1 MPCARRNALR
11 AYARA
16 RQLTRTRMDSARPR
30 PARPV
35 PSTRKPSAWAAIRAP
50 KRTPANQG
58 WRRFAN
64 SRRRDPRG
72 RSKFTIVDIS
82 CGKTLSLSVEI
93 GGGGGKLQ
101 SPALPLGFPPG
112 RCDLSSCFQLEGRES
127 SRWNDFSNPNAGEA
141 RCWDA
146 GRILES
152 RRNSLSQDRPM
163 PENPNRAEVA
173 RRVEKAEKL
182 LQKGKTAD
190 ALAEYLQILEGDSQN
205 DNVRQM
211 AAELCLSLNRGEQA
225 VRLLGELFER
235 QVAAADATRASL
247 TYKKLARYANPT
259 WEQKVRFGQLLEHS
273 NKKLAIGTY
282 ENALEDLQRQGK
294 KEETLLVLRRIVSLE
309 PSQPNHLRMAELSAE
324 LGEHV
329 MASQA
334 FLQLAELAETSGG
347 NSSSWFERAYTEN
360 PTDPKMATAYGK
372 SLLSQGEAG
381 AAIFIFEPLVHSGDA
396 SLELRDL
403 YAQALLSADRC
414 LESEPLIWQAFEQ
427 NPTRMHQVVNLIGK
441 MIDSELDAEAVA
453 LARKL
458 EAFQRRRGERRSF
471 ITTMQ
476 ELLASHRPSAEMLE
490 FLAELFNASNRET
503 DYAQALLKLFELYC
517 TKHDYQKA
525 GECLDRAAEVD
536 PYEPGH
542 QKRLEALRGKI
553 DDQRFNVIASRFTT
567 VKKEEQEV
575 KVQEPTLGAAA
586 LQELFPREEE
596 RNQDLQ
602 KLYIAAGIEP
612 QYAKSATPASPS
624 VPAPANGGQAV
635 PAAAATAASEAAD
648 VSSLARVAEITR
660 KLYHQGNAEGVL
672 RTAADEIGANWRS
685 GRCIA
690 ALRKPGL
697 PPSSV
702 QEHHMD
708 GLIPASSAALVS
720 LVETLQDLAVAR
732 GTVTV
737 GDAKNAPE
745 LMGVRSAIEELQIES
760 LLALP
765 LTEGNDQIGVL
776 ILTQNTS
783 RVWQPSEV
791 LVIRTLSD
799 QVLIALNNAG
809 LRRLVKNL
817 SVTDEKSGL
826 LKRASYLDLLQ
837 AETRR
842 GLQQGTA
849 VTVLLMQFGRRSALI
864 KEYGEQAVTAVME
877 QIGQLFSANIR
888 TNDLAFRYEATT
900 VALVLGD
907 TGEKE
912 ALLAVEKLRRLLKEV
927 RFPGKD
933 KGVEFSAG
941 LAPAVMRQH
950 FDPVDIVTEVANR
963 ADQAL
968 EQAVAQGAGKIVAQA
983 PQFAAAAAMA

>member
-1 MPCARRNALR
+1 
-11 AYARA
+11 
-16 RQLTRTRMDSARPR
+16 
-30 PARPV
+30 
-35 PSTRKPSAWAAIRAP
+35 
-50 KRTPANQG
+50 
-58 WRRFAN
+58 
-64 SRRRDPRG
+64 
-72 RSKFTIVDIS
+72 
-82 CGKTLSLSVEI
+82 
-93 GGGGGKLQ
+93 
-101 SPALPLGFPPG
+101 
-112 RCDLSSCFQLEGRES
+112 
-127 SRWNDFSNPNAGEA
+127 
-141 RCWDA
+141 
-146 GRILES
+146 
-152 RRNSLSQDRPM
+152 M
-163 PENPNRAEVA
+163 PEIPNRAEIG

-190 ALAEYLQILEGDSQN
+190 ALAEYLQILEGDPQN

-211 AAELCLSLNRGEQA
+211 AADLCLSLNKGTHA

-235 QVAAADATRASL
+235 QVAAMDATRASL

-282 ENALEDLQRQGK
+282 ENALEDLQRQEK
-294 KEETLLVLRRIVSLE
+294 REEALLVLQRIVNLE
-309 PSQPNHLRMAELSAE
+309 PSQANHLRVAELSAD

-329 MASQA
+329 MASQS
-334 FLQLAELAETSGG
+334 FLQLAELAEASGV
-347 NSSSWFERAYTEN
+347 SASPWFERAYTEN
-360 PTDPKMATAYGK
+360 PTEPKIAVAYGK
-372 SLLSQGEAG
+372 SLLSRGESG
-381 AAIFIFEPLVHSGDA
+381 AAIFIFEPLVHAGDA

-403 YAQALLSADRC
+403 YAQALLSAERC
-414 LESEPLIWQAFEQ
+414 LESEPLIWQMFEQ
-427 NPTRMHQVVNLIGK
+427 NPARMHQVVSLIGK
-441 MIDSELDAEAVA
+441 MIDSEMDAEAVA

-458 EAFQRRRGERRSF
+458 EVFQRRRGERRSF

-503 DYAQALLKLFELYC
+503 DYAQALLKLFDLYC

-542 QKRLEALRGKI
+542 HGRLEALRGKI

-567 VKKEEQEV
+567 VKQEEQV
-575 KVQEPTLGAAA
+575 KVEEPTLGAAA
-586 LQELFPREEE
+586 LQDLMLQAEILVQYGMRSKAMERLQRIQELFPREEE
-596 RNQDLQ
+596 RNQELQ
-602 KLYIAAGIEP
+602 RLYIAAGIEP
-612 QYAKSATPASPS
+612 QYAKTVAT
-624 VPAPANGGQAV
+624 V
-635 PAAAATAASEAAD
+635 AAAASVDQAAPATATPVATAAAASEAAD
-648 VSSLARVAEITR
+648 VSSLAKVAEITR

-672 RTAADEIGANWRS
+672 KTTASEIGANWRTA
-685 GRCIA
+685 RCIA

-702 QEHHMD
+702 QEYHME
-708 GLIPASSAALVS
+708 GLIPVSSAALVS

-732 GTVTV
+732 GTVTI
-737 GDAKNAPE
+737 GDAANAPE
-745 LMGVRSAIEELQIES
+745 LMGVRGAVEELQIES

-776 ILTQNTS
+776 ILTQNKS
-783 RVWQPSEV
+783 RVWQASEV

-826 LKRASYLDLLQ
+826 LKRASYMDLLQ

-842 GLQQGTA
+842 GLQQGTT

-864 KEYGEQAVTAVME
+864 REYGEQAVTAMME

-888 TNDLAFRYEATT
+888 TNDLAFRYETTT

-912 ALLAVEKLRRLLKEV
+912 ALLAVEKLKRLLAEV

-933 KGVEFSAG
+933 KAVEFSAG
-941 LAPAVMRQH
+941 IAQAVMRQH
-950 FDPVDIVTEVANR
+950 YDPVDIVTEVANR
-963 ADQAL
+963 ADHAMEL
-968 EQAVAQGAGKIVAQA
+968 AVAQGAGKIVSQA
-983 PQFAAAAAMA
+983 PQFAASAAVA

>member
-1 MPCARRNALR
+1 MLVLGVNPRIKAGV
-11 AYARA
+11 
-16 RQLTRTRMDSARPR
+16 SVPR
-30 PARPV
+30 P
-35 PSTRKPSAWAAIRAP
+35 
-50 KRTPANQG
+50 
-58 WRRFAN
+58 
-64 SRRRDPRG
+64 
-72 RSKFTIVDIS
+72 
-82 CGKTLSLSVEI
+82 
-93 GGGGGKLQ
+93 
-101 SPALPLGFPPG
+101 
-112 RCDLSSCFQLEGRES
+112 
-127 SRWNDFSNPNAGEA
+127 
-141 RCWDA
+141 
-146 GRILES
+146 
-152 RRNSLSQDRPM
+152 PM
-163 PENPNRAEVA
+163 PENPNRAEIA

-190 ALAEYLQILEGDSQN
+190 ALAEYLQILESDPQN

-211 AAELCLSLNRGEQA
+211 AADLCLSLNKGAQA

-235 QVAAADATRASL
+235 RVAATDATRASL

-282 ENALEDLQRQGK
+282 ENALEDLQRQGQ
-294 KEETLLVLRRIVSLE
+294 KEEGLLVLRRIVSLE
-309 PSQPNHLRMAELSAE
+309 PSQTNHLRVAELSAE
-324 LGEHV
+324 LGEHA
-329 MASQA
+329 MASQS
-334 FLQLAELAETSGG
+334 FLQLAELAETPGG
-347 NSSSWFERAYTEN
+347 NASPWFERAYTEN
-360 PTDPKMATAYGK
+360 PADSKVAVAYGK
-372 SLLSQGEAG
+372 SLLSRGEAG
-381 AAIFIFEPLVHSGDA
+381 AAIFIFEPLVHAGDA

-414 LESEPLIWQAFEQ
+414 VDSEPLIWQIFEQ
-427 NPTRMHQVVNLIGK
+427 NPARMHQVVNLIGK

-471 ITTMQ
+471 IATMQ
-476 ELLASHRPSAEMLE
+476 ELLASHRPSAETLE
-490 FLAELFNASNRET
+490 FLAEMFNASNRET
-503 DYAQALLKLFELYC
+503 DYAQALLKLFDLYC
-517 TKHDYQKA
+517 AKHDYQKA
-525 GECLDRAAEVD
+525 GECLDRGAEVD

-553 DDQRFNVIASRFTT
+553 DDQRFNVIASRFAA
-567 VKKEEQEV
+567 VKKEEHAV
-575 KVQEPTLGAAA
+575 KVEEPTLGAAA
-586 LQELFPREEE
+586 LQDLMLQAEILVQYGMRSKAIERLQRIQELFPREEE
-596 RNQDLQ
+596 RNQELQ
-602 KLYIAAGIEP
+602 RLYIAAGIAP
-612 QYAKSATPASPS
+612 QYANSATTA
-624 VPAPANGGQAV
+624 APAAGASSDQAA
-635 PAAAATAASEAAD
+635 PEAAAAATAGEAAD

-672 RTAADEIGANWRS
+672 KTAASEIGGNWRTA
-685 GRCIA
+685 RCIA

-702 QEHHMD
+702 QEYHME
-708 GLIPASSAALVS
+708 GLIPVSSAALVS

-732 GTVTV
+732 GTVTI
-737 GDAKNAPE
+737 GDAGNAPE
-745 LMGVRSAIEELQIES
+745 LMGVRSAVEELQIES

-776 ILTQNTS
+776 ILTQNAS
-783 RVWQPSEV
+783 RVWQASEV

-849 VTVLLMQFGRRSALI
+849 VTVLLMQFGRHGALI
-864 KEYGEQAVTAVME
+864 REYGEQAVTAVME

-912 ALLAVEKLRRLLKEV
+912 ALLAMEKLRRLLAEV

-933 KGVEFSAG
+933 KAVEFSAG
-941 LAPAVMRQH
+941 LAQAVMRQH

-963 ADQAL
+963 ADHAL
-968 EQAVAQGAGKIVAQA
+968 EQAVAQGAGKIVSQA
-983 PQFAAAAAMA
+983 PQFATSAAVA

>member
-1 MPCARRNALR
+1 MP
-11 AYARA
+11 
-16 RQLTRTRMDSARPR
+16 
-30 PARPV
+30 
-35 PSTRKPSAWAAIRAP
+35 
-50 KRTPANQG
+50 
-58 WRRFAN
+58 
-64 SRRRDPRG
+64 
-72 RSKFTIVDIS
+72 
-82 CGKTLSLSVEI
+82 
-93 GGGGGKLQ
+93 
-101 SPALPLGFPPG
+101 
-112 RCDLSSCFQLEGRES
+112 
-127 SRWNDFSNPNAGEA
+127 
-141 RCWDA
+141 
-146 GRILES
+146 
-152 RRNSLSQDRPM
+152 PM

-190 ALAEYLQILEGDSQN
+190 ALVEYLQILEGDPQN

-211 AAELCLSLNRGEQA
+211 AADLCLSLNKGAQA

-235 QVAAADATRASL
+235 QVAATDATRASL
-247 TYKKLARYANPT
+247 TYKKLARYTNPT

-282 ENALEDLQRQGK
+282 ENALEDLQKQGK
-294 KEETLLVLRRIVSLE
+294 KEEALLVLRRIVSLE
-309 PSQPNHLRMAELSAE
+309 PSQANHLRVAELSAA

-329 MASQA
+329 MASQS
-334 FLQLAELAETSGG
+334 FLQLAELTETAGG
-347 NSSSWFERAYTEN
+347 SASAWFERAYTEN
-360 PTDPKMATAYGK
+360 PADSKTAVAYGK

-381 AAIFIFEPLVHSGDA
+381 AAIFIFEPMVQSGDA

-403 YAQALLSADRC
+403 YAQALLSANRC
-414 LESEPLIWQAFEQ
+414 LDSEPLIWQMFEQ
-427 NPTRMHQVVNLIGK
+427 NPARMHQVVSLIGK
-441 MIDSELDAEAVA
+441 MIDLELDAEAVA

-471 ITTMQ
+471 IVTMQ

-503 DYAQALLKLFELYC
+503 DYAQALLKLFDLYC
-517 TKHDYQKA
+517 AKHDYQKA

-542 QKRLEALRGKI
+542 QKRLETLRGKI
-553 DDQRFNVIASRFTT
+553 DDQRFNVIASRFTA
-567 VKKEEQEV
+567 VKKEEQQV
-575 KVQEPTLGAAA
+575 KAPEPTLGAAA
-586 LQELFPREEE
+586 LQDLMLQAEILVQYGMRSKAIERLQRIQELFPREEE

-602 KLYIAAGIEP
+602 RLYIAAGIEP
-612 QYAKSATPASPS
+612 QYAKSATSA
-624 VPAPANGGQAV
+624 APAA
-635 PAAAATAASEAAD
+635 PATPSSDQSAATTTTTTAASDVAD

-672 RTAADEIGANWRS
+672 KTAANEIGANWRTA
-685 GRCIA
+685 RCIA

-702 QEHHMD
+702 QEYHME
-708 GLIPASSAALVS
+708 GLIPASSAALVT

-732 GTVTV
+732 GTVTM
-737 GDAKNAPE
+737 GDARNIPE
-745 LMGVRSAIEELQIES
+745 LMGVRAAIEELQIES

-776 ILTQNTS
+776 ILTQNTG
-783 RVWQPSEV
+783 RVWQASEV

-842 GLQQGTA
+842 GLQQGTT
-849 VTVLLMQFGRRSALI
+849 VTVLLMQFGRRNSLI
-864 KEYGEQAVTAVME
+864 KEHGEQAVAAVME

-912 ALLAVEKLRRLLKEV
+912 ALLAVEKLRRLLAEV

-933 KGVEFSAG
+933 QGVEFCAG
-941 LAPAVMRQH
+941 LAQAVMRQH

-963 ADQAL
+963 ADHAL
-968 EQAVAQGAGKIVAQA
+968 EEAVAQGPGKIVTQA
-983 PQFAAAAAMA
+983 PQFAAAAAVA

>member
-1 MPCARRNALR
+1 MP
-11 AYARA
+11 
-16 RQLTRTRMDSARPR
+16 
-30 PARPV
+30 
-35 PSTRKPSAWAAIRAP
+35 
-50 KRTPANQG
+50 
-58 WRRFAN
+58 
-64 SRRRDPRG
+64 
-72 RSKFTIVDIS
+72 
-82 CGKTLSLSVEI
+82 
-93 GGGGGKLQ
+93 
-101 SPALPLGFPPG
+101 
-112 RCDLSSCFQLEGRES
+112 
-127 SRWNDFSNPNAGEA
+127 
-141 RCWDA
+141 
-146 GRILES
+146 
-152 RRNSLSQDRPM
+152 PM

-190 ALAEYLQILEGDSQN
+190 ALVEYLQILESDPQN

-211 AAELCLSLNRGEQA
+211 AADLCLSLNKGAQA

-235 QVAAADATRASL
+235 QVAATDATRASL
-247 TYKKLARYANPT
+247 TYKKLARYTNPT

-282 ENALEDLQRQGK
+282 ENALEDLQKQGK
-294 KEETLLVLRRIVSLE
+294 KEEALLVLRRIVSLE
-309 PSQPNHLRMAELSAE
+309 PSQANHLRVAELSAA

-329 MASQA
+329 MASQS
-334 FLQLAELAETSGG
+334 FLQLAELTETAGG
-347 NSSSWFERAYTEN
+347 SASAWFERAYTEN
-360 PTDPKMATAYGK
+360 PADSKTAVAYGK

-381 AAIFIFEPLVHSGDA
+381 AAIFIFEPMVQSGDA

-403 YAQALLSADRC
+403 YAQALLSANRC
-414 LESEPLIWQAFEQ
+414 LDSEPLIWQMFEQ
-427 NPTRMHQVVNLIGK
+427 NPARMHQVVSLIGK
-441 MIDSELDAEAVA
+441 MIDLELDAEAVA

-471 ITTMQ
+471 IVTMQ

-503 DYAQALLKLFELYC
+503 DYAQALLKLFDLYC

-542 QKRLEALRGKI
+542 QKRLETLRGKI
-553 DDQRFNVIASRFTT
+553 DDQRFNVIASRFTA
-567 VKKEEQEV
+567 VKKEEQQV
-575 KVQEPTLGAAA
+575 KAPEPTLGAAA
-586 LQELFPREEE
+586 LQDLMLQAEILVQYGMRSKAIERLQRIQELFPREEE

-602 KLYIAAGIEP
+602 RLYIAAGIEP
-612 QYAKSATPASPS
+612 QYAKSATSAAPT
-624 VPAPANGGQAV
+624 VPAPSSSDQ
-635 PAAAATAASEAAD
+635 PAATTTTTAANDVAD

-672 RTAADEIGANWRS
+672 KTAANEIGANWRTA
-685 GRCIA
+685 RCIA

-702 QEHHMD
+702 QEYHME
-708 GLIPASSAALVS
+708 GLIPASSAALVT

-732 GTVTV
+732 GTVTM
-737 GDAKNAPE
+737 GDARNIPE
-745 LMGVRSAIEELQIES
+745 LMGVRAAIEELQIES

-776 ILTQNTS
+776 ILTQNTG
-783 RVWQPSEV
+783 RVWQASEV

-842 GLQQGTA
+842 GLQQGTT
-849 VTVLLMQFGRRSALI
+849 VTVLLMQFGRRNSLI
-864 KEYGEQAVTAVME
+864 KEHGEQAVAAVME

-912 ALLAVEKLRRLLKEV
+912 ALLAVEKLRRLLAEV

-933 KGVEFSAG
+933 QGVEFCAG
-941 LAPAVMRQH
+941 LAQAVMRQH

-963 ADQAL
+963 ADHAL
-968 EQAVAQGAGKIVAQA
+968 EEAVAQGPGKIVTQA
-983 PQFAAAAAMA
+983 PQFAAAAAVA

>member
-1 MPCARRNALR
+1 
-11 AYARA
+11 
-16 RQLTRTRMDSARPR
+16 
-30 PARPV
+30 
-35 PSTRKPSAWAAIRAP
+35 
-50 KRTPANQG
+50 
-58 WRRFAN
+58 
-64 SRRRDPRG
+64 
-72 RSKFTIVDIS
+72 
-82 CGKTLSLSVEI
+82 
-93 GGGGGKLQ
+93 
-101 SPALPLGFPPG
+101 
-112 RCDLSSCFQLEGRES
+112 
-127 SRWNDFSNPNAGEA
+127 
-141 RCWDA
+141 
-146 GRILES
+146 
-152 RRNSLSQDRPM
+152 M
-163 PENPNRAEVA
+163 PENPNRAELT

-190 ALAEYLQILEGDSQN
+190 ALAEYLQILADDPEN

-211 AAELCLSLNRGEQA
+211 AAELSLSLSKGAQA
-225 VRLLGELFER
+225 VRLLGELFDR
-235 QVAAADATRASL
+235 QVTAADATRASL
-247 TYKKLARYANPT
+247 TYKKLARYSNPT

-294 KEETLLVLRRIVSLE
+294 KEEALLVLQRIVGLE
-309 PSQPNHLRMAELSAE
+309 PSQANHLRIAELSSG

-329 MASQA
+329 MASQS
-334 FLQLAELAETSGG
+334 FLQLAELAETAGG
-347 NSSSWFERAYTEN
+347 NAGSWFERAYTEN
-360 PTDPKMATAYGK
+360 PADSKIALAYGK
-372 SLLSQGEAG
+372 SLLSRGEAG
-381 AAIFIFEPLVHSGDA
+381 AAIFIFEPLVHAGDA

-403 YAQALLSADRC
+403 YAQALLAADRC
-414 LESEPLIWQAFEQ
+414 VESEPLIWQMFEQ
-427 NPTRMHQVVNLIGK
+427 NPARMHQVVSLVGK

-503 DYAQALLKLFELYC
+503 DYAQALLKLFDLYC
-517 TKHDYQKA
+517 AKHDYQKA

-542 QKRLEALRGKI
+542 QNRLEGLRGKI

-575 KVQEPTLGAAA
+575 KAPEPTLGAAA
-586 LQELFPREEE
+586 LQDLMLQAEILVQYGMRSKAIERLQRIQELFPREEE

-602 KLYIAAGIEP
+602 RLYIAAGIEP
-612 QYAKSATPASPS
+612 QYAKAATPA
-624 VPAPANGGQAV
+624 APAAPV
-635 PAAAATAASEAAD
+635 AASGDQNAAEASQAAD

-672 RTAADEIGANWRS
+672 KTAANEIGANWRTA
-685 GRCIA
+685 RCIV

-697 PPSSV
+697 PPSSM
-702 QEHHMD
+702 QEYHMD

-720 LVETLQDLAVAR
+720 LVETLQDLVVAR
-732 GTVTV
+732 GTVTFDNA
-737 GDAKNAPE
+737 GNAPE
-745 LMGVRSAIEELQIES
+745 LMGVRSPIEELQIES

-765 LTEGNDQIGVL
+765 LTEGSDQIGVL
-776 ILTQNTS
+776 VLTQNAG

-849 VTVLLMQFGRRSALI
+849 VTVLLMQFGRRGALI
-864 KEYGEQAVTAVME
+864 REYGEQAVTGVMD

-912 ALLAVEKLRRLLKEV
+912 ALLAVEKLRRLLGEV

-933 KGVEFSAG
+933 KGVDFSAG
-941 LAPAVMRQH
+941 LAQAVMRQH

-963 ADQAL
+963 ADHAL
-968 EQAVAQGAGKIVAQA
+968 ELAAAQGAGKIVSEA
-983 PQFAAAAAMA
+983 PQFAAAAGA

>member
-1 MPCARRNALR
+1 
-11 AYARA
+11 
-16 RQLTRTRMDSARPR
+16 
-30 PARPV
+30 
-35 PSTRKPSAWAAIRAP
+35 
-50 KRTPANQG
+50 
-58 WRRFAN
+58 
-64 SRRRDPRG
+64 
-72 RSKFTIVDIS
+72 
-82 CGKTLSLSVEI
+82 
-93 GGGGGKLQ
+93 
-101 SPALPLGFPPG
+101 
-112 RCDLSSCFQLEGRES
+112 
-127 SRWNDFSNPNAGEA
+127 
-141 RCWDA
+141 
-146 GRILES
+146 
-152 RRNSLSQDRPM
+152 M
-163 PENPNRAEVA
+163 PENPNRAEIA

-190 ALAEYLQILEGDSQN
+190 ALAEYLLILESDPAN

-211 AAELCLSLNRGEQA
+211 AADLCLSLNKGPQA
-225 VRLLGELFER
+225 VRLMGELFER

-247 TYKKLARYANPT
+247 TYKKLARYTNPT
-259 WEQKVRFGQLLEHS
+259 WEQKVRFGQLLEQS

-282 ENALEDLQRQGK
+282 ENALEDLNKQGK
-294 KEETLLVLRRIVSLE
+294 KEEALLVLQRIVNLE
-309 PSQPNHLRMAELSAE
+309 PSQPNHLRMAEISAQ

-329 MASQA
+329 MASQS
-334 FLQLAELAETSGG
+334 FLQLAELTEAAGG
-347 NSSSWFERAYTEN
+347 NAGQWFERAYTEN
-360 PTDPKMATAYGK
+360 PADAKIALAYGK
-372 SLLSQGEAG
+372 SLLTRGEAG
-381 AAIFIFEPLVHSGDA
+381 AAIFVFEPLVHAGDA

-403 YAQALLSADRC
+403 YAQALLLADRC
-414 LESEPLIWQAFEQ
+414 LESEPLIWALFEQ
-427 NPTRMHQVVNLIGK
+427 NPARIHQVVGLIGK

-471 ITTMQ
+471 IATMQ

-503 DYAQALLKLFELYC
+503 DYAQALLKLFDLYC

-553 DDQRFNVIASRFTT
+553 DDQRFNVIASRFSAT
-567 VKKEEQEV
+567 VKKEEHAV
-575 KVQEPTLGAAA
+575 KAAEPTLGLAA
-586 LQELFPREEE
+586 LQDLMLQAEILVQYGMRSKAIERLQRIQELFPREEE
-596 RNQDLQ
+596 RNPDLQ
-602 KLYIAAGIEP
+602 KLYMAAGIER
-612 QYAKSATPASPS
+612 QYAKAPGAG
-624 VPAPANGGQAV
+624 APAAASADA
-635 PAAAATAASEAAD
+635 PAAAAVSTAASEAAD

-672 RTAADEIGANWRS
+672 KTTASEIGSNWRTA
-685 GRCIA
+685 RCIV

-697 PPSSV
+697 PPSSM
-702 QEHHMD
+702 QEYHMD
-708 GLIPASSAALVS
+708 GLIPASSGALVS
-720 LVETLQDLAVAR
+720 LVETVQDLAVAR
-732 GTVTV
+732 GTVTLN
-737 GDAKNAPE
+737 DAKNSPE
-745 LMGVRSAIEELQIES
+745 LMGVRNAVEELQIES

-765 LTEGNDQIGVL
+765 LTEGNDSNKEQIGVL
-776 ILTQNTS
+776 ILTQNMG
-783 RVWQPSEV
+783 RVWQAAEV

-826 LKRASYLDLLQ
+826 LRRASYLDLLQ

-842 GLQQGTA
+842 GLQQGTT

-864 KEYGEQAVTAVME
+864 KEYGEQPVTAVME

-912 ALLAVEKLRRLLKEV
+912 ALLAVEKLRRLLTEV

-933 KGVEFSAG
+933 KPVEFSAG
-941 LAPAVMRQH
+941 LAQAVMRQH

-963 ADQAL
+963 ADHAL
-968 EQAVAQGAGKIVAQA
+968 ELAVAQGAGKIVSQA
-983 PQFAAAAAMA
+983 PQFAASAAVA

>member
-1 MPCARRNALR
+1 MA
-11 AYARA
+11 
-16 RQLTRTRMDSARPR
+16 
-30 PARPV
+30 
-35 PSTRKPSAWAAIRAP
+35 
-50 KRTPANQG
+50 
-58 WRRFAN
+58 
-64 SRRRDPRG
+64 
-72 RSKFTIVDIS
+72 
-82 CGKTLSLSVEI
+82 
-93 GGGGGKLQ
+93 
-101 SPALPLGFPPG
+101 
-112 RCDLSSCFQLEGRES
+112 
-127 SRWNDFSNPNAGEA
+127 
-141 RCWDA
+141 
-146 GRILES
+146 
-152 RRNSLSQDRPM
+152 
-163 PENPNRAEVA
+163 ENPNRAELA

-190 ALAEYLQILEGDSQN
+190 ALAEYLQILEADPHN

-211 AAELCLSLNRGEQA
+211 AADLCLSLNKGAQA

-235 QVAAADATRASL
+235 QVAATDATRASL
-247 TYKKLARYANPT
+247 TYKKLARYTNPT

-282 ENALEDLQRQGK
+282 ENALEDLQKQGK
-294 KEETLLVLRRIVSLE
+294 KEEALLVVRRIVALE
-309 PSQPNHLRMAELSAE
+309 SSQANHLRVAELSAD

-329 MASQA
+329 MASES
-334 FLQLAELAETSGG
+334 FLRLAELAEAAGSDA
-347 NSSSWFERAYTEN
+347 SQWFERAYTEN
-360 PTDPKMATAYGK
+360 PSDSKVAMAYGK
-372 SLLSQGEAG
+372 SLLARGEAG
-381 AAIFIFEPLVHSGDA
+381 AAIFIFEPLVHAGDA
-396 SLELRDL
+396 PLDLRDL
-403 YAQALLSADRC
+403 YAQALLLAGRC
-414 LESEPLIWQAFEQ
+414 VDSEPLIWQLFEQ
-427 NPTRMHQVVNLIGK
+427 NPARMHQVVSLIGK
-441 MIDSELDAEAVA
+441 MIDSELDVEAVA

-476 ELLASHRPSAEMLE
+476 ELLASHRVSADMLE

-503 DYAQALLKLFELYC
+503 DYAQALLKLFDLYC
-517 TKHDYQKA
+517 AKHDYQKA

-542 QKRLEALRGKI
+542 QKRLDALRGKI

-567 VKKEEQEV
+567 VKKEAQTV
-575 KVQEPTLGAAA
+575 KIEEPTLGAAA
-586 LQELFPREEE
+586 LQDLMLQAEILVQYGMRSKAIERLQRIQELFPREEE

-602 KLYIAAGIEP
+602 RLYIAAGIEP
-612 QYAKSATPASPS
+612 QYAKSASAVAPVAIPVPPTSEPVAQSAS
-624 VPAPANGGQAV
+624 
-635 PAAAATAASEAAD
+635 ATAAANDASD
-648 VSSLARVAEITR
+648 VTSLTKVAEITR

-672 RTAADEIGANWRS
+672 KTAANEIGANWKTA
-685 GRCIA
+685 RCIA

-702 QEHHMD
+702 QEYHSD
-708 GLIPASSAALVS
+708 GLIPASAGALVS
-720 LVETLQDLAVAR
+720 LVEALQDLAVAR
-732 GTVTV
+732 GTVTI
-737 GDAKNAPE
+737 GDAKNAGE
-745 LMGVRSAIEELQIES
+745 LMGVRQAIEELQIES
-760 LLALP
+760 VLALP
-765 LTEGNDQIGVL
+765 LTEGNDSNSDQIGVL
-776 ILTQNTS
+776 ILTQNTT

-842 GLQQGTA
+842 GLQQGTT

-888 TNDLAFRYEATT
+888 TNDLAFRYETTT

-912 ALLAVEKLRRLLKEV
+912 ALLAVEKLKRLLADV
-927 RFPGKD
+927 RYPGKD
-933 KGVEFSAG
+933 KAVEFNAG
-941 LAPAVMRQH
+941 LAQAVMRQH
-950 FDPVDIVTEVANR
+950 FDPVDIVTEVVNR
-963 ADQAL
+963 ADHAL
-968 EQAVAQGAGKIVAQA
+968 ELAVGQGVGKIVSQA
-983 PQFAAAAAMA
+983 PQFAASAAVA

>member
-1 MPCARRNALR
+1 
-11 AYARA
+11 
-16 RQLTRTRMDSARPR
+16 
-30 PARPV
+30 
-35 PSTRKPSAWAAIRAP
+35 
-50 KRTPANQG
+50 
-58 WRRFAN
+58 
-64 SRRRDPRG
+64 
-72 RSKFTIVDIS
+72 
-82 CGKTLSLSVEI
+82 
-93 GGGGGKLQ
+93 
-101 SPALPLGFPPG
+101 
-112 RCDLSSCFQLEGRES
+112 
-127 SRWNDFSNPNAGEA
+127 
-141 RCWDA
+141 
-146 GRILES
+146 
-152 RRNSLSQDRPM
+152 M
-163 PENPNRAEVA
+163 PENPNRAEIV

-190 ALAEYLQILEGDSQN
+190 ALAEYLLILESDPPN

-211 AAELCLSLNRGEQA
+211 AADLCLSLNKGPQA
-225 VRLLGELFER
+225 VRLMGELFER

-247 TYKKLARYANPT
+247 TYKKLARYTNPT
-259 WEQKVRFGQLLEHS
+259 WEQKVRFGQLLEQS

-282 ENALEDLQRQGK
+282 ENALEDLNKQGR
-294 KEETLLVLRRIVSLE
+294 KEEALLVLQRIVSLE
-309 PSQPNHLRMAELSAE
+309 PSQTNHQRIAEVSAQ

-329 MASQA
+329 MASQS
-334 FLQLAELAETSGG
+334 FLQLAELVEAAGG
-347 NSSSWFERAYTEN
+347 NAGQWFERAYTEN
-360 PTDPKMATAYGK
+360 PSDAKIALAYGK
-372 SLLSQGEAG
+372 SLLTRGEAG
-381 AAIFIFEPLVHSGDA
+381 AAIFIFEPLVHAGDA
-396 SLELRDL
+396 SLDLRDL
-403 YAQALLSADRC
+403 YAQALLLADRC
-414 LESEPLIWQAFEQ
+414 LECEPLVWSLFEQ
-427 NPTRMHQVVNLIGK
+427 NPARIHQVVGLIGK

-471 ITTMQ
+471 IATMQ

-503 DYAQALLKLFELYC
+503 DYAQALLKLFDLYC

-536 PYEPGH
+536 PYETGH

-553 DDQRFNVIASRFTT
+553 DDQRFNVIASRFSATVKREETT
-567 VKKEEQEV
+567 VKAP
-575 KVQEPTLGAAA
+575 EPTLGPAA
-586 LQELFPREEE
+586 LQDLMLQAEILVQYGMRSKAIERLQRIQELFPREEE
-596 RNQDLQ
+596 RNPDLQ
-602 KLYIAAGIEP
+602 KLYMAAGIER
-612 QYAKSATPASPS
+612 QYAKTPGASPP
-624 VPAPANGGQAV
+624 VTAPAA
-635 PAAAATAASEAAD
+635 PSADAPAAAAAATAASEAAD

-672 RTAADEIGANWRS
+672 KTTASEIGSNWRTS
-685 GRCIA
+685 RCIV

-697 PPSSV
+697 PPSSI
-702 QEHHMD
+702 QEYHMD
-708 GLIPASSAALVS
+708 GLIPASSGALVS
-720 LVETLQDLAVAR
+720 LIETVQDLAVAR
-732 GTVTV
+732 GTVMV
-737 GDAKNAPE
+737 GDAKNSPE
-745 LMGVRSAIEELQIES
+745 LMGVRNSVEELQIES

-765 LTEGNDQIGVL
+765 LTEGNDSNKEQIGVL
-776 ILTQNTS
+776 ILTQNAA
-783 RVWQPSEV
+783 RVWQPAEV

-842 GLQQGTA
+842 GLQQGTT

-864 KEYGEQAVTAVME
+864 KEYGEQSVTAVME

-912 ALLAVEKLRRLLKEV
+912 ALLAVEKLRRLLTEV

-933 KGVEFSAG
+933 KAVEFSAG
-941 LAPAVMRQH
+941 LAQAVMRQH

-963 ADQAL
+963 ADHAL
-968 EQAVAQGAGKIVAQA
+968 ELAVAQGAGKIVSQV
-983 PQFAAAAAMA
+983 PQFAVSAAVA

>member
-1 MPCARRNALR
+1 
-11 AYARA
+11 
-16 RQLTRTRMDSARPR
+16 
-30 PARPV
+30 
-35 PSTRKPSAWAAIRAP
+35 
-50 KRTPANQG
+50 
-58 WRRFAN
+58 
-64 SRRRDPRG
+64 
-72 RSKFTIVDIS
+72 
-82 CGKTLSLSVEI
+82 
-93 GGGGGKLQ
+93 
-101 SPALPLGFPPG
+101 
-112 RCDLSSCFQLEGRES
+112 
-127 SRWNDFSNPNAGEA
+127 
-141 RCWDA
+141 
-146 GRILES
+146 
-152 RRNSLSQDRPM
+152 M
-163 PENPNRAEVA
+163 PENPIRAEIA

-190 ALAEYLQILEGDSQN
+190 ALAEYLQILESDPQN

-211 AAELCLSLNRGEQA
+211 AADLCLSLNKGAQA

-235 QVAAADATRASL
+235 QVAATDATRASL
-247 TYKKLARYANPT
+247 TYKKLARYTNPA

-294 KEETLLVLRRIVSLE
+294 QEEGLLVLRRIVSLE
-309 PSQPNHLRMAELSAE
+309 PSQPNHLRVAELAAE

-329 MASQA
+329 MASQS
-334 FLQLAELAETSGG
+334 FLQLAELVETAGG
-347 NSSSWFERAYTEN
+347 NASQWFERAYTEN
-360 PTDPKMATAYGK
+360 PTDSKIAVAYGK
-372 SLLSQGEAG
+372 SLLSRGESG

-403 YAQALLSADRC
+403 YAQALLSAGRC
-414 LESEPLIWQAFEQ
+414 VDSEPLIWQIFEQ
-427 NPTRMHQVVNLIGK
+427 NPARMHQVVSLIGK

-503 DYAQALLKLFELYC
+503 DYAQALLKLFDLYC

-542 QKRLEALRGKI
+542 QTRLEALRGKI
-553 DDQRFNVIASRFTT
+553 DDQRFHVIAARFAAT

-586 LQELFPREEE
+586 LQDLMLQAEILVQYGMRSKAIERLQRIQELFPREEE
-596 RNQDLQ
+596 RNQELQ
-602 KLYIAAGIEP
+602 RLYIAAGIEP
-612 QYAKSATPASPS
+612 QYAKATTTAAS
-624 VPAPANGGQAV
+624 APAAASGDQA
-635 PAAAATAASEAAD
+635 ASAAATAAAGEAAD

-672 RTAADEIGANWRS
+672 KTAANEIGANWRTA
-685 GRCIA
+685 RCIA

-697 PPSSV
+697 PPSSA
-702 QEHHMD
+702 QEYHME
-708 GLIPASSAALVS
+708 GLIPASSAALVR

-732 GTVTV
+732 GTVPMD
-737 GDAKNAPE
+737 DARNAPE
-745 LMGVRSAIEELQIES
+745 LLGVRSAVEELQIES

-776 ILTQNTS
+776 ILTQNTG
-783 RVWQPSEV
+783 RVWQASEV

-849 VTVLLMQFGRRSALI
+849 VTVVLMQFGRRNALI

-912 ALLAVEKLRRLLKEV
+912 ALLAVQKLRRLLAEV

-933 KGVEFSAG
+933 QGVEFSAG
-941 LAPAVMRQH
+941 LAQAVMRQQ

-963 ADQAL
+963 ADHAMEL
-968 EQAVAQGAGKIVAQA
+968 AVAQGAGNIVSQA
-983 PQFAAAAAMA
+983 PQFATSAAVA

>member
-1 MPCARRNALR
+1 
-11 AYARA
+11 
-16 RQLTRTRMDSARPR
+16 
-30 PARPV
+30 
-35 PSTRKPSAWAAIRAP
+35 
-50 KRTPANQG
+50 
-58 WRRFAN
+58 
-64 SRRRDPRG
+64 
-72 RSKFTIVDIS
+72 
-82 CGKTLSLSVEI
+82 
-93 GGGGGKLQ
+93 
-101 SPALPLGFPPG
+101 
-112 RCDLSSCFQLEGRES
+112 
-127 SRWNDFSNPNAGEA
+127 
-141 RCWDA
+141 
-146 GRILES
+146 
-152 RRNSLSQDRPM
+152 M

-190 ALAEYLQILEGDSQN
+190 ALAEYLQILEGDAQN

-211 AAELCLSLNRGEQA
+211 AADLCLSLNKGAQA

-235 QVAAADATRASL
+235 QVAATDATRASL

-282 ENALEDLQRQGK
+282 ENALEDLQRQER
-294 KEETLLVLRRIVSLE
+294 KEEALLVLRRIVSLE
-309 PSQPNHLRMAELSAE
+309 PSQTNHLRVAELSAE
-324 LGEHV
+324 LGEHA
-329 MASQA
+329 MASQS

-347 NSSSWFERAYTEN
+347 NASAWFERAYTEN
-360 PTDPKMATAYGK
+360 PTDSKIAVAYGK
-372 SLLSQGEAG
+372 SLLSLGEAG

-403 YAQALLSADRC
+403 YAQALLSAERC
-414 LESEPLIWQAFEQ
+414 VESEPLIWQMFEQ
-427 NPTRMHQVVNLIGK
+427 NPARMHQVVNLIGK

-471 ITTMQ
+471 IATMQ
-476 ELLASHRPSAEMLE
+476 ELLASHRPSAETLE

-503 DYAQALLKLFELYC
+503 DYAQALLKLFDLYC
-517 TKHDYQKA
+517 AKHDYQKA

-553 DDQRFNVIASRFTT
+553 GDQRFNVIASRFMA
-567 VKKEEQEV
+567 VKKEEQAV
-575 KVQEPTLGAAA
+575 KVEEPTLGAAA
-586 LQELFPREEE
+586 LQDLMLQAEILVQYGMRSKAIERLHRIQELFPSEEE
-596 RNQDLQ
+596 RNQELQ
-602 KLYIAAGIEP
+602 RLYIAAGIEP
-612 QYAKSATPASPS
+612 QYGKSA
-624 VPAPANGGQAV
+624 APAAPTAASSDRATPV
-635 PAAAATAASEAAD
+635 AAAAATAAASEAAD

-660 KLYHQGNAEGVL
+660 KLYRQGNAEGVL
-672 RTAADEIGANWRS
+672 KTAANEIGGNWRTA
-685 GRCIA
+685 RCIA

-702 QEHHMD
+702 QEYHME
-708 GLIPASSAALVS
+708 GLIPVSSAALVS

-737 GDAKNAPE
+737 GDAGNAPE
-745 LMGVRSAIEELQIES
+745 LMGVRSAVEELQIES

-776 ILTQNTS
+776 ILTQNAG
-783 RVWQPSEV
+783 RVWQASEV

-849 VTVLLMQFGRRSALI
+849 VTVLLMQFGRRGALI
-864 KEYGEQAVTAVME
+864 KEHGEQAVTTVME

-912 ALLAVEKLRRLLKEV
+912 ALLAVEKLQRLLAEV

-933 KGVEFSAG
+933 QGVEFSAG
-941 LAPAVMRQH
+941 LAQAVMRQH

-963 ADQAL
+963 ADHAM
-968 EQAVAQGAGKIVAQA
+968 EQAVAQGAGSVVSQS
-983 PQFAAAAAMA
+983 PQFAASAAVA

>member
-1 MPCARRNALR
+1 
-11 AYARA
+11 
-16 RQLTRTRMDSARPR
+16 
-30 PARPV
+30 
-35 PSTRKPSAWAAIRAP
+35 
-50 KRTPANQG
+50 
-58 WRRFAN
+58 
-64 SRRRDPRG
+64 
-72 RSKFTIVDIS
+72 
-82 CGKTLSLSVEI
+82 
-93 GGGGGKLQ
+93 
-101 SPALPLGFPPG
+101 
-112 RCDLSSCFQLEGRES
+112 
-127 SRWNDFSNPNAGEA
+127 
-141 RCWDA
+141 
-146 GRILES
+146 
-152 RRNSLSQDRPM
+152 M
-163 PENPNRAEVA
+163 PETPNRAEVA

-190 ALAEYLQILEGDSQN
+190 ALAEYLLILEGDPEN

-211 AAELCLSLNRGEQA
+211 AAELSLSLNKGPQA

-235 QVAAADATRASL
+235 QVAATDATRASL
-247 TYKKLARYANPT
+247 TYKKLARYTNPT

-282 ENALEDLQRQGK
+282 ENALEDLLKQGK
-294 KEETLLVLRRIVSLE
+294 KEEGLLVLRRIVSLD
-309 PSQPNHLRMAELSAE
+309 PSQTNHLRVAELSAD

-329 MASQA
+329 MASQS
-334 FLQLAELAETSGG
+334 FLQVAELAEAAGG
-347 NSSSWFERAYTEN
+347 NAGQWFERAYTEN
-360 PTDPKMATAYGK
+360 PADSKTAIAYGK
-372 SLLSQGEAG
+372 SLLSRGEAG
-381 AAIFIFEPLVHSGDA
+381 AAIFIFEPLVHAGDA
-396 SLELRDL
+396 ALELRDL
-403 YAQALLSADRC
+403 YAQALLSVGRC
-414 LESEPLIWQAFEQ
+414 LDGEPLFWQMFEQ
-427 NPTRMHQVVNLIGK
+427 NPARMHQVVSLIGK

-471 ITTMQ
+471 ISTMQ

-503 DYAQALLKLFELYC
+503 DYAQALVKLFDLYC

-542 QKRLEALRGKI
+542 HKRLEALRGKI

-567 VKKEEQEV
+567 VKKEEQAAV
-575 KVQEPTLGAAA
+575 KAPEPTLGAAA
-586 LQELFPREEE
+586 LQDLMLQAEILVQYGMRSKAIERLQRIQELFPREEE

-612 QYAKSATPASPS
+612 QYAKSAAAAPITPPASGDQ
-624 VPAPANGGQAV
+624 APT
-635 PAAAATAASEAAD
+635 PAATAAAAAAAASDVAD

-672 RTAADEIGANWRS
+672 KTAANEIGANWKTS
-685 GRCIA
+685 RCLV

-702 QEHHMD
+702 QEYHME

-720 LVETLQDLAVAR
+720 VVEALQDLVVAR
-732 GTVTV
+732 GAVTF
-737 GDAKNAPE
+737 GAAGNAPE
-745 LMGVRSAIEELQIES
+745 LMGIRKAVEELQIES

-765 LTEGNDQIGVL
+765 LTEGDDQIGVL
-776 ILTQNTS
+776 ILTQNTG
-783 RVWQPSEV
+783 RVWQAAEI

-864 KEYGEQAVTAVME
+864 KEYGEQSVTAVME

-900 VALVLGD
+900 VALMLGD

-912 ALLAVEKLRRLLKEV
+912 ALLAVEKLKRLLSEV
-927 RFPGKD
+927 RFPGKN
-933 KGVEFSAG
+933 KAVEFSAG
-941 LAPAVMRQH
+941 LAQAVMRQH

-963 ADQAL
+963 ADHAL
-968 EQAVAQGAGKIVAQA
+968 ELAVAQGAGKIVSQA
-983 PQFAAAAAMA
+983 PQFAASAAVA

>member
-1 MPCARRNALR
+1 
-11 AYARA
+11 
-16 RQLTRTRMDSARPR
+16 
-30 PARPV
+30 
-35 PSTRKPSAWAAIRAP
+35 
-50 KRTPANQG
+50 
-58 WRRFAN
+58 
-64 SRRRDPRG
+64 
-72 RSKFTIVDIS
+72 
-82 CGKTLSLSVEI
+82 
-93 GGGGGKLQ
+93 
-101 SPALPLGFPPG
+101 
-112 RCDLSSCFQLEGRES
+112 
-127 SRWNDFSNPNAGEA
+127 
-141 RCWDA
+141 
-146 GRILES
+146 
-152 RRNSLSQDRPM
+152 M

-190 ALAEYLQILEGDSQN
+190 ALAEYLQILESDPQN
-205 DNVRQM
+205 DNVRQV
-211 AAELCLSLNRGEQA
+211 AADLCLSLNKGAQA

-235 QVAAADATRASL
+235 QVASTDATRASL
-247 TYKKLARYANPT
+247 TYKKLARYATPT
-259 WEQKVRFGQLLEHS
+259 WEQKVHFGQLLEHS

-282 ENALEDLQRQGK
+282 ENALEDLQRQGH
-294 KEETLLVLRRIVSLE
+294 KEEGLLVLRQIVSLE
-309 PSQPNHLRMAELSAE
+309 PSQQNHLRVAEWAAE

-329 MASQA
+329 LAAQS
-334 FLQLAELAETSGG
+334 FLQLAQLMETSGG
-347 NSSSWFERAYTEN
+347 NASTWFERAYTEN
-360 PTDPKMATAYGK
+360 PTDSKIALAYGK
-372 SLLSQGEAG
+372 SLLSRGEAG
-381 AAIFIFEPLVHSGDA
+381 AAIFIFEPLVQSGDV
-396 SLELRDL
+396 SLDLRDL
-403 YAQALLSADRC
+403 YAQALLVAERC
-414 LESEPLIWQAFEQ
+414 VDAEPLVWQMFEQ
-427 NPTRMHQVVNLIGK
+427 NPARLHQVVSLIGK

-458 EAFQRRRGERRSF
+458 EAFQRRRGERRSLL
-471 ITTMQ
+471 TTMQ

-503 DYAQALLKLFELYC
+503 DYAQALLKLFDLYC
-517 TKHDYQKA
+517 VKHDYQKA

-553 DDQRFNVIASRFTT
+553 ADQRFQAIASRFAPA
-567 VKKEEQEV
+567 KKEAQEAEV

-586 LQELFPREEE
+586 LQDLMLQAEILVQYGMRSKAIERLQRIQELFPREEE
-596 RNQDLQ
+596 RNQELQ
-602 KLYIAAGIEP
+602 KLYISAGIQP
-612 QYAKSATPASPS
+612 KYARSVTPA
-624 VPAPANGGQAV
+624 A
-635 PAAAATAASEAAD
+635 PAAASVDQAGLAAAAAAAAAASVDQAGLAAAAAAASEAAD
-648 VSSLARVAEITR
+648 VSSLAKVAEITR
-660 KLYHQGNAEGVL
+660 TLYRQGNAEGVL
-672 RTAADEIGANWRS
+672 KTAANEIGANWRTA
-685 GRCIA
+685 RCIA

-702 QEHHMD
+702 QEYHME

-732 GTVTV
+732 GTVTI
-737 GDAKNAPE
+737 GDAINAPE
-745 LMGVRSAIEELQIES
+745 LMDVRSAVEELQIES

-765 LTEGNDQIGVL
+765 LAEGNDNNNDNSNDQIGVL
-776 ILTQNTS
+776 ILTQNS
-783 RVWQPSEV
+783 GRVWQPTEV

-849 VTVLLMQFGRRSALI
+849 VTVLLMQFGRRNGLI
-864 KEYGEQAVTAVME
+864 KEYGEAAVTAVME
-877 QIGQLFSANIR
+877 QIGQRISANIR

-912 ALLAVEKLRRLLKEV
+912 AFLAVEKLRRLLGEV

-933 KGVEFSAG
+933 QGVEFSAG
-941 LAPAVMRQH
+941 LAQAVMRQH
-950 FDPVDIVTEVANR
+950 YDPVDIVTEVANR
-963 ADQAL
+963 ADHAL
-968 EQAVAQGAGKIVAQA
+968 EQAVVQGPGKIVSQA
-983 PQFAAAAAMA
+983 PQFAASAAVA

>member
-1 MPCARRNALR
+1 
-11 AYARA
+11 
-16 RQLTRTRMDSARPR
+16 
-30 PARPV
+30 
-35 PSTRKPSAWAAIRAP
+35 
-50 KRTPANQG
+50 
-58 WRRFAN
+58 
-64 SRRRDPRG
+64 
-72 RSKFTIVDIS
+72 
-82 CGKTLSLSVEI
+82 
-93 GGGGGKLQ
+93 
-101 SPALPLGFPPG
+101 
-112 RCDLSSCFQLEGRES
+112 
-127 SRWNDFSNPNAGEA
+127 
-141 RCWDA
+141 
-146 GRILES
+146 
-152 RRNSLSQDRPM
+152 M
-163 PENPNRAEVA
+163 PENPNRTEIA

-190 ALAEYLQILEGDSQN
+190 ALAEYLLILESDPPN

-211 AAELCLSLNRGEQA
+211 AADLCLSLNKGPQA
-225 VRLLGELFER
+225 VRLMGELFER

-247 TYKKLARYANPT
+247 TYKKLARYTNPT
-259 WEQKVRFGQLLEHS
+259 WEQKVRFGQLLEQS

-282 ENALEDLQRQGK
+282 ENAMEDLNKQGK
-294 KEETLLVLRRIVSLE
+294 KEEALLVLRRVVSLE
-309 PSQPNHLRMAELSAE
+309 PSQSNHQRVAELSAA

-329 MASQA
+329 MASES
-334 FLQLAELAETSGG
+334 FLQLAELAEAAGG
-347 NSSSWFERAYTEN
+347 NAGQWFERAYAEN
-360 PTDPKMATAYGK
+360 PSDAKIALAYGK
-372 SLLSQGEAG
+372 SLLTRGEAG
-381 AAIFIFEPLVHSGDA
+381 AAIFIFEPLVHAGDA
-396 SLELRDL
+396 SLDLRDL
-403 YAQALLSADRC
+403 YAQALLLADRC
-414 LESEPLIWQAFEQ
+414 LECEPLIWTLFEQ
-427 NPTRMHQVVNLIGK
+427 NPARIHQVVGLVGK

-471 ITTMQ
+471 IATMQ
-476 ELLASHRPSAEMLE
+476 ELLASHRPSADMLE

-503 DYAQALLKLFELYC
+503 DYAQALLKLFDLYC
-517 TKHDYQKA
+517 SKHDYQKA

-553 DDQRFNVIASRFTT
+553 DDQRFNVIASRFSATVKREETT
-567 VKKEEQEV
+567 VKAP
-575 KVQEPTLGAAA
+575 EPTLGPAA
-586 LQELFPREEE
+586 LQDLMLQAEILVQYGMRTKAIERLQRIQELFPREEE
-596 RNQDLQ
+596 RNPDLQ
-602 KLYIAAGIEP
+602 KLYMAAGIER
-612 QYAKSATPASPS
+612 QYAKAAGAPPPPTASAAPIAD
-624 VPAPANGGQAV
+624 APAV
-635 PAAAATAASEAAD
+635 AAAATAASEAAD

-672 RTAADEIGANWRS
+672 KTTANEIGSNWRTA
-685 GRCIA
+685 RCIV

-697 PPSSV
+697 PPSSI
-702 QEHHMD
+702 QEYHME

-720 LVETLQDLAVAR
+720 LIETVQDLAVAR
-732 GTVTV
+732 GTVMV
-737 GDAKNAPE
+737 SDAKNSPE
-745 LMGVRSAIEELQIES
+745 FMGVRNSVEELQIES

-765 LTEGNDQIGVL
+765 LTEGNDSNKEQIGVL
-776 ILTQNTS
+776 ILTQNMG
-783 RVWQPSEV
+783 RVWQAAEV

-842 GLQQGTA
+842 GLQQGTT

-864 KEYGEQAVTAVME
+864 KEYGEQSVTAVME

-912 ALLAVEKLRRLLKEV
+912 ALLAVEKLRRLLTEV

-933 KGVEFSAG
+933 KAVEFSAG
-941 LAPAVMRQH
+941 LAQAVMRQH

-963 ADQAL
+963 ADHAL
-968 EQAVAQGAGKIVAQA
+968 ELATAQGAGKIVTQA
-983 PQFAAAAAMA
+983 PQFAVSAAVA

>member
-1 MPCARRNALR
+1 
-11 AYARA
+11 
-16 RQLTRTRMDSARPR
+16 
-30 PARPV
+30 
-35 PSTRKPSAWAAIRAP
+35 
-50 KRTPANQG
+50 
-58 WRRFAN
+58 
-64 SRRRDPRG
+64 
-72 RSKFTIVDIS
+72 
-82 CGKTLSLSVEI
+82 
-93 GGGGGKLQ
+93 
-101 SPALPLGFPPG
+101 
-112 RCDLSSCFQLEGRES
+112 
-127 SRWNDFSNPNAGEA
+127 
-141 RCWDA
+141 
-146 GRILES
+146 
-152 RRNSLSQDRPM
+152 M
-163 PENPNRAEVA
+163 PETPNRAEVA

-190 ALAEYLQILEGDSQN
+190 ALAEYLQILESDPQN

-211 AAELCLSLNRGEQA
+211 AADLCLSLNKGPQA
-225 VRLLGELFER
+225 VLLMGELFER

-247 TYKKLARYANPT
+247 TYKKMARYTNPT
-259 WEQKVRFGQLLEHS
+259 WEQKVRFGQLLENS

-282 ENALEDLQRQGK
+282 ENALDDLQRQGK
-294 KEETLLVLRRIVSLE
+294 QEEGLLVLRRIVSLD
-309 PSQPNHLRMAELSAE
+309 PSQGNHLRVAELAAE

-329 MASQA
+329 MASQS
-334 FLQLAELAETSGG
+334 FLQLAELTETTGG
-347 NSSSWFERAYTEN
+347 NSSQWFERAYTEN
-360 PTDPKMATAYGK
+360 PADSKVAVAYGK
-372 SLLSQGEAG
+372 SLLSRGEAG
-381 AAIFIFEPLVHSGDA
+381 AAIFIFEPLVHAGDA
-396 SLELRDL
+396 SLEARDL
-403 YAQALLSADRC
+403 YAQALLAAGRC
-414 LESEPLIWQAFEQ
+414 LDSEPLIWEMFEQ
-427 NPTRMHQVVNLIGK
+427 NPARMHQVVSLIGM

-471 ITTMQ
+471 IATMQ

-490 FLAELFNASNRET
+490 FLAELFNASNREA
-503 DYAQALLKLFELYC
+503 DYAQALLKLFDLYC
-517 TKHDYQKA
+517 MKHNYQKA

-553 DDQRFNVIASRFTT
+553 DDQRFKVIASRFTT
-567 VKKEEQEV
+567 VRKEDPDV

-586 LQELFPREEE
+586 LQDLMLQAEILVQYGMRSKAIERLQRIQELFPREEE

-612 QYAKSATPASPS
+612 QYAKSASSATT
-624 VPAPANGGQAV
+624 
-635 PAAAATAASEAAD
+635 AAAAVAAATMATTGDQVATAAASEAAD

-672 RTAADEIGANWRS
+672 KTAANEIGSNWRTA
-685 GRCIA
+685 RCMV

-702 QEHHMD
+702 QEYHME
-708 GLIPASSAALVS
+708 GLIPASSAGLISV
-720 LVETLQDLAVAR
+720 VETLQDLAVAR
-732 GTVTV
+732 GTVTI

-745 LMGVRSAIEELQIES
+745 LIDMRSAVEELQIVS

-776 ILTQNTS
+776 ILTQNTG
-783 RVWQPSEV
+783 RVWQASEV

-849 VTVLLMQFGRRSALI
+849 VTVLLMQFGRRSAVF

-912 ALLAVEKLRRLLKEV
+912 ALLAVEKLRRLLADV

-933 KGVEFSAG
+933 KGIEFSAG
-941 LAPAVMRQH
+941 LAQAVMRQH

-963 ADQAL
+963 ADHAL
-968 EQAVAQGAGKIVAQA
+968 EQAVTQGAGKIVSQA
-983 PQFAAAAAMA
+983 PQFTASAAVA

>member
-1 MPCARRNALR
+1 MLVRGVNPRIKAEL
-11 AYARA
+11 
-16 RQLTRTRMDSARPR
+16 SVARP
-30 PARPV
+30 
-35 PSTRKPSAWAAIRAP
+35 
-50 KRTPANQG
+50 
-58 WRRFAN
+58 
-64 SRRRDPRG
+64 
-72 RSKFTIVDIS
+72 
-82 CGKTLSLSVEI
+82 
-93 GGGGGKLQ
+93 
-101 SPALPLGFPPG
+101 
-112 RCDLSSCFQLEGRES
+112 
-127 SRWNDFSNPNAGEA
+127 
-141 RCWDA
+141 
-146 GRILES
+146 
-152 RRNSLSQDRPM
+152 PM

-190 ALAEYLQILEGDSQN
+190 ALAEYLQILESDPQN

-211 AAELCLSLNRGEQA
+211 AADLCLSLNKGAQA

-235 QVAAADATRASL
+235 QVAATEATRASL

-282 ENALEDLQRQGK
+282 ENALEDLQRQGR
-294 KEETLLVLRRIVSLE
+294 KEEVLLVLRRIVSLE
-309 PSQPNHLRMAELSAE
+309 PSQTNHLRVAELSAE
-324 LGEHV
+324 LGEHA
-329 MASQA
+329 MASQS

-347 NSSSWFERAYTEN
+347 NASPWFERAYTEN
-360 PTDPKMATAYGK
+360 PTDSKIAVAYGK
-372 SLLSQGEAG
+372 SLLSRGEAG

-403 YAQALLSADRC
+403 YAQALLSAERC
-414 LESEPLIWQAFEQ
+414 VESEPLIWQIFEQ
-427 NPTRMHQVVNLIGK
+427 NPARMHQVVNLIGK

-476 ELLASHRPSAEMLE
+476 ELLASHRPSVETLE
-490 FLAELFNASNRET
+490 FLAEMFNASNRET
-503 DYAQALLKLFELYC
+503 DYAQALLKLFDLYC
-517 TKHDYQKA
+517 AKHDYQKA
-525 GECLDRAAEVD
+525 GECLDRGAEVD

-553 DDQRFNVIASRFTT
+553 DDQRFNVIASRFAA
-567 VKKEEQEV
+567 VKKEEHAV
-575 KVQEPTLGAAA
+575 KVEEPTLGAAA
-586 LQELFPREEE
+586 LQDLMLQAEILVQYGMRSKAIERLQRIQELFPREEE
-596 RNQDLQ
+596 RNQELQ
-602 KLYIAAGIEP
+602 RLYIAAGIAP
-612 QYAKSATPASPS
+612 QYANSATTA
-624 VPAPANGGQAV
+624 APAAASSDQAAPV
-635 PAAAATAASEAAD
+635 AAAAATAAAGEAAD

-672 RTAADEIGANWRS
+672 KTAASEIGGNWRTA
-685 GRCIA
+685 RCVA

-702 QEHHMD
+702 QEYHME
-708 GLIPASSAALVS
+708 GLIPVSSAALVS

-732 GTVTV
+732 GTVTI
-737 GDAKNAPE
+737 GDAGNAPE
-745 LMGVRSAIEELQIES
+745 LMGVRSAVEELQIES

-776 ILTQNTS
+776 ILTQNAS
-783 RVWQPSEV
+783 RVWQASEV

-849 VTVLLMQFGRRSALI
+849 VTVLLMQFGRRGALI

-912 ALLAVEKLRRLLKEV
+912 ALLAVEKLRRLLAEV

-933 KGVEFSAG
+933 KAVEFSAG
-941 LAPAVMRQH
+941 LAQAVMRQH

-963 ADQAL
+963 ADHAM
-968 EQAVAQGAGKIVAQA
+968 EQAVAQGAGNIVSQS
-983 PQFAAAAAMA
+983 PQFATSAAVA